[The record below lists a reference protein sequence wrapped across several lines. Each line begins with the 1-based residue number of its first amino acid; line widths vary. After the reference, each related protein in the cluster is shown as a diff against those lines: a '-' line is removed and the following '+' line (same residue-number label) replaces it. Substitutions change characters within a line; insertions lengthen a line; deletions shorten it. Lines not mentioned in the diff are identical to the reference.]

1 MKNGRFYEIDLLRF
15 LAALSVLLFHY
26 TFRGAVGGAFTDV
39 SFPEL
44 AGATKYGYLGVNLFF
59 LISGFV
65 ILMTASGK
73 SARQFVVSRAA
84 RLYPAFWCCVTLTFL
99 ATLLL
104 GQGRFAVTAGQ
115 YLVNLTML
123 HEPLHV
129 ESVDGVYWSL
139 LVELKF
145 YALVFLLVLFGQVR
159 HVKVYLGAWLA
170 AALWLSVHHHR
181 ALGGLLIPEYAGYF
195 IAGAT
200 FFLIAREGNSAYKT
214 VLLVASYL
222 LTARYALGSQPDYL
236 REHGVHFNPWVD
248 VAAVAAFFVLL
259 YLIAT
264 GKTRRFGSSRFVWL
278 GALTY
283 PLYLL
288 HQNLGYMLFNLLGGR
303 VEKHVL
309 LAGVTA
315 LILAAS
321 WWVHRQIEST
331 YGPRLRALL
340 ERALT
345 LAGGLSARLRPG
357 RRWVAKMLL
366 RG

>member
-1 MKNGRFYEIDLLRF
+1 MKNERFYEIDLLRF
-15 LAALSVLLFHY
+15 LAAMSVLLFHY

-39 SFPEL
+39 SFPAL
-44 AGATKYGYLGVNLFF
+44 AGATQYGYLGVNLFF

-65 ILMTASGK
+65 ILMSASGK

-104 GQGRFAVTAGQ
+104 GRGRLVVSAGQ
-115 YLVNLTML
+115 YLANLTMV
-123 HEPLHV
+123 HEPLGV

-145 YALVFLLVLFGQVR
+145 YALVFLLVFFGQVHR
-159 HVKVYLGAWLA
+159 VKLYLGAWLGA
-170 AALWLSVHHHR
+170 ATWLSVHPSGPLR
-181 ALGGLLIPEYAGYF
+181 GLLIPDYAGYF

-200 FFLIAREGNSAYKT
+200 LFLIAKEGNSAYKT
-214 VLLVASYL
+214 VLLAASYL
-222 LTARYALGSQPDYL
+222 LTVRYALAATPDYL
-236 REHGVHFNPWVD
+236 SEHGVHFNPWVE

-259 YLIAT
+259 YLVAT

-288 HQNLGYMLFNLLGGR
+288 HQNIGYMLFNRFGGR
-303 VEKHVL
+303 VEKHL
-309 LAGVTA
+309 LLFGVTA
-315 LILAAS
+315 LMLAAS
-321 WWVHRQIEST
+321 WWVHRRIEVT
-331 YGPRLRALL
+331 YGPRLREVLQGI
-340 ERALT
+340 LT
-345 LAGGLSARLRPG
+345 LAAGKSSRHAPRAVR
-357 RRWVAKMLL
+357 
-366 RG
+366 